1 MKKLPIFIGTILLLL
16 LNFSHQAQA
25 QKNDGHQTLFSKVR
39 IATFGGPTVD
49 LANLKGR
56 LSVSVGGQGGL
67 MINGFSIGGYGMRSV
82 SQTPMNIG
90 GEGFDTYIRH
100 GGLLVGITPFSKKII
115 HPVLNARI
123 GWGKATFIPNEKL
136 WLNGHI
142 NRLVL
147 FTPEAG
153 FELNIA
159 RFCRLQV
166 TGGYRFSNKMTVN
179 AGLNTDEIDLN
190 GLFASVTL
198 KFSMFRF
205 AAGR

>member
-25 QKNDGHQTLFSKVR
+25 QRKKHETLFSKVR
-39 IATFGGPTVD
+39 IATFGGPTFD

-90 GEGFDTYIRH
+90 GESYDTYVRH
-100 GGLLVGITPFSKKII
+100 GGLLVGITPFSKKLI

-123 GWGKATFIPNEKL
+123 GWGKATFVPNEKL
-136 WLNGHI
+136 WLNGQI

-147 FTPEAG
+147 FSPEAG
-153 FELNIA
+153 FELNVA
-159 RFCRLQV
+159 RFFRIQV
-166 TGGYRFSNKMTVN
+166 TGGYRFSNKMVVN
-179 AGLNTDEIDLN
+179 PGLVTEEIDLN
-190 GLFASVTL
+190 GVFASVTL
-198 KFSMFRF
+198 KFSLSRF